1 MAGPH
6 KIETPRGTLTE
17 VKHKNGRVSVELEW
31 NEGFGP
37 MMSDNV
43 NKAQQFVDSE
53 VLRLCDPLVPMQ
65 TGMLKKSGTLG
76 TDIGS
81 GEVNY
86 IAPYAAMQYY
96 NTAQTRDYDSNRGA
110 YWFERMKASHK
121 KEILEGAKKLAG
133 GG

>member
-1 MAGPH
+1 
-6 KIETPRGTLTE
+6 
-17 VKHKNGRVSVELEW
+17 
-31 NEGFGP
+31 

-110 YWFERMKASHK
+110 YWFERMKAAHK
-121 KEILEGAKKLAG
+121 KEILEGAKNLAG